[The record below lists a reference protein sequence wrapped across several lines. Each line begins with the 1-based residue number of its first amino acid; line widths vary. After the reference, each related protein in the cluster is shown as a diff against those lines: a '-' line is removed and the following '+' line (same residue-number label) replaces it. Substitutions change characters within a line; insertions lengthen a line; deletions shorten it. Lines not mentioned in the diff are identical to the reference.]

1 MATFGVYFLLDEKNV
16 LTAAKV
22 FTSIAL
28 FNILR
33 LPLFDLPTV
42 ISAIAQVSI
51 NQAEK
56 REGLVILNIVQV
68 FVSYLVF
75 EAYWAKLGI

>member
-1 MATFGVYFLLDEKNV
+1 MDEKNV

-22 FTSIAL
+22 FTSISL

-42 ISAIAQVSI
+42 ISAIAQVTI

-56 REGLVILNIVQV
+56 KEGLAILKIVQV
-68 FVSYLVF
+68 FISYLV
-75 EAYWAKLGI
+75 LGQN